1 MRTIAELWPV
11 VLGMAIVTYGT
22 RVGGFLIV
30 GLVRDTARLSRVLQ
44 HLVTGVLTALVV
56 AGLRESDVTVAVA
69 VLAAIILMRA
79 SGQFLLAI
87 GGAAAT
93 AALVR
98 LLLR

>member
-1 MRTIAELWPV
+1 MRTIADLWPA
-11 VLGMAIVTYGT
+11 VLGMASVTYGT

-30 GLVRDTARLSRVLQ
+30 GIVRDPARLSRVLQ

-56 AGLRESDVTVAVA
+56 SGLRESDAAVA
-69 VLAAIILMRA
+69 MAALAAVILMRI

-93 AALVR
+93 AALLR